1 MNEGSP
7 SAPEVPSLPSAPGA
21 DHPPSSPAGPPA
33 ASLVVNGVV
42 QSERERQLEARA
54 AELEGRAAAAEA
66 RARKAEFDAAER
78 ERLAQELLNQTRA
91 KPDERPIPPKVKRFG
106 TLPILRTEGEQ

>member
-1 MNEGSP
+1 MNENATPPVESP
-7 SAPEVPSLPSAPGA
+7 GEPPAALPV
-21 DHPPSSPAGPPA
+21 DPPPSPAGPPA

-78 ERLAQELLNQTRA
+78 ERIAQELLSQTAA
-91 KPDERPIPPKVKRFG
+91 KPDARPVPPKPRRWG
-106 TLPILRTEGEQ
+106 PLPILRDE